1 MSSIEAIAFD
11 KDGVIF
17 DTEQLYKRSLYLAA
31 EAVGI
36 ELEPDVHERM
46 TGLTASKS
54 LQVIDDILAGRMS
67 GQEFTEKHWHVKLK
81 ELLDNEGVDFIPG
94 AESLIETL
102 YEQGYPLA
110 LVTSDAQENMLAD
123 FNRTRPDLLKYFSV
137 VISVDDVVNPKPH
150 PEPYQRAAVL
160 LGVLPEQ
167 LLVVEDSDFGATAAA
182 EAGAKVLLLSHGR
195 IVPPNIADK
204 VHRIIDTH
212 SEVLQE
218 LS

>member
-1 MSSIEAIAFD
+1 M
-11 KDGVIF
+11 
-17 DTEQLYKRSLYLAA
+17 
-31 EAVGI
+31 
-36 ELEPDVHERM
+36 
-46 TGLTASKS
+46 
-54 LQVIDDILAGRMS
+54 
-67 GQEFTEKHWHVKLK
+67 
-81 ELLDNEGVDFIPG
+81 
-94 AESLIETL
+94 
-102 YEQGYPLA
+102 
-110 LVTSDAQENMLAD
+110 
-123 FNRTRPDLLKYFSV
+123 
-137 VISVDDVVNPKPH
+137 VNPKPH